1 MSINK
6 KAAMIAAATLIVLLG
21 LICLLVWLPTQI
33 LLLFVVAF
41 LYVCLYRIVILIM
54 NDLNKNQD

>member
-1 MSINK
+1 MGINK
-6 KAAMIAAATLIVLLG
+6 KAAMIAAVTLIVLLG

-33 LLLFVVAF
+33 ILLFTVAF

-54 NDLNKNQD
+54 NDLNKNRN